1 MLFILVLWSSSH
13 GIGRGPHT
21 QRALRETG
29 CCSRSHFLQDTP
41 DQEKEKVA
49 ASPSS
54 SCPCSLHLL
63 LLLVLLLL
71 LHLLLLFILL
81 LHLLL
86 LTPNELC
93 LYQALFLSWILKDS
107 LRLAEFMHPLYDDQG

>member
-1 MLFILVLWSSSH
+1 MLFISAPRSSSH
-13 GIGRGPHT
+13 GIGRGPDT
-21 QRALRETG
+21 QRALGETG
-29 CCSRSHFLQDTP
+29 CCSSSHFLQGTP

-54 SCPCSLHLL
+54 TCSSSLHLL

-71 LHLLLLFILL
+71 HLLILFILH

-93 LYQALFLSWILKDS
+93 LHQALFLSWILKDS
-107 LRLAEFMHPLYDDQG
+107 LRLAELMHPLHDDQG